1 MSLLYKEC
9 LNISRPKK
17 GHKSIGKWAKTMDNK
32 FSSEE
37 IQNDPKSIKN
47 ILKKKM
53 FSILSIKQV
62 DIPEEPSY
70 HFCIKDWK
78 H

>member
-47 ILKKKM
+47 ILKKRCSAYSQLNKLTSQKNQATI
-53 FSILSIKQV
+53 FA
-62 DIPEEPSY
+62 
-70 HFCIKDWK
+70 
-78 H
+78 